1 MTLLIVNE
9 LDDLELILLLE
20 NGVMTVIA
28 VDTGVVVVS
37 VVVVVVESAMV
48 LILYSICK

>member
-1 MTLLIVNE
+1 MTLLIVNK

-28 VDTGVVVVS
+28 V
-37 VVVVVVESAMV
+37 VVVELAIV
-48 LILYSICK
+48 VILYSICKLHN